1 MRLTRRKLIVGGILG
16 GGALVVGYWFGHER
30 ERLGDRSLFPAKPG
44 EVALNGWVKLAKDGT
59 VIVAAPRAEMGQG
72 VHTALAQL
80 VAEEMDARWAD
91 VRVED
96 PPESGVY
103 RNVEILLDGLPFS
116 PEETGLL
123 VDGARWFGAK
133 LMGVLGVAATGG
145 STSVRDAWAPMRL
158 AGASAREL
166 LLRAAARKFNLS
178 QAELRAADGEVRSK
192 DDRILARYGELVDAI
207 GQLAPL
213 VDVSLKKPAD
223 FKLIG
228 TSAPRLDLR
237 PKVDGTAVFG
247 TDVRPPGLLF
257 AAVKN
262 CPTFGGSLKSVT
274 PPAGGL
280 PRGIKKIVELPQAV
294 AVVAD
299 SWWRAQ
305 RLVNRGLAIA
315 WEAGP
320 NAGLDSTALWR
331 DYEVQ
336 ADVAER
342 KKSRVNGDAELL
354 VRNPRRIEAIYRAPY
369 LAHAT
374 MEPMNCTAR
383 LDDAGLEL
391 WMPNQSPSL
400 VRYVA
405 AKAADLPQAKVTVHT
420 TYLGGGFGR
429 RAEVDLVK
437 QAVAVAQALRGTPV
451 QVLWSRAEDMRHDF
465 YRPMALAKL
474 SAALPPDGAPE
485 SALKTIAW
493 DEVLVGQSAS
503 SQFTNRLLGISE
515 PGDPDAN
522 SIENPAYGFG
532 FHRLFTVVPKV
543 AVPVGFWR
551 SVGHSHTAF
560 FEECF
565 LDEIAQAMRQDPLA
579 LRRALLHS
587 KPRHR
592 KVLET
597 AAEAAGWG
605 TPLPPGSGRGM
616 ALRASF
622 GSIVAQVAEVAIEG
636 SRIAVKRVA
645 CAIDCGRVVNPEIVK
660 AQMESGIAY
669 GLTAA
674 LYGEITIKNGEVEQ
688 DQFAEYP
695 MLRLPEMPEISVS
708 IVRNDEAPMGGVGE
722 PATPPIAPAVANA
735 IFAATGKR
743 LRSLPLRLG

>member
-1 MRLTRRKLIVGGILG
+1 MKLTRRKLIVGGILG
-16 GGALVVGYWFGHER
+16 GGALVVGYWFARER
-30 ERLGDRSLFPAKPG
+30 ERLGDRTLFVAKPG
-44 EVALNGWVKLAKDGT
+44 EVALNGWVKIAKDGG

-133 LMGVLGVAATGG
+133 VMGVLGVVATGG
-145 STSVRDAWAPMRL
+145 STSVRDAWEPMRL

-166 LLRAAARKFNLS
+166 LLRAAARKFNVA
-178 QAELRAADGEVRSK
+178 QADLRTADGEIRTANGTRLV
-192 DDRILARYGELVDAI
+192 RYGELVEAI
-207 GQLAPL
+207 GDLAPL
-213 VDVSLKKPAD
+213 AEVKLKAPAD

-228 TSAPRLDLR
+228 TSAPRLDLGA
-237 PKVDGTAVFG
+237 KVDGTAVFG
-247 TDVRPPGLLF
+247 IDVRPPGLLY
-257 AAVKN
+257 AAVRN
-262 CPTFGGSLKSVT
+262 CPTLGGSLSRVT

-280 PRGIKKIVELPQAV
+280 PRGVKQIVALPQAV

-305 RLVNRGLAIA
+305 KLLEDGLSIV
-315 WEAGP
+315 WDKGP
-320 NAGLDSTALWR
+320 NAKLDSAALWR
-331 DYEVQ
+331 EYELQ

-342 KKSRVNGDAELL
+342 KKSRVTGDDQLL

-383 LDDAGLEL
+383 LDDSGLEL

-400 VRYVA
+400 MRYVA
-405 AKAADLPQAKVTVHT
+405 ANEADLPQAKVTVHT

-437 QAVAVAQALRGTPV
+437 QAVAVAKAMRGTPV
-451 QVLWSRAEDMRHDF
+451 QVLWSREEDMRHDF

-474 SAALPPDGAPE
+474 AAALPPDGAPE
-485 SALKTIAW
+485 SALRTIAW
-493 DEVLVGQSAS
+493 DSVLVGQSAS
-503 SQFTNRLLGISE
+503 SQFTNRMLGIAE

-522 SIENPAYGFG
+522 SIENPPYGFG
-532 FHRLFTVVPKV
+532 FHRLFTVVPKGP
-543 AVPVGFWR
+543 VPVGFWR

-565 LDEIAQAMRQDPLA
+565 LDEIAQAVRQDPLA
-579 LRRALLHS
+579 LRLALLRD

-592 KVLET
+592 AVV
-597 AAEAAGWG
+597 EAAARLADWG
-605 TPLPPGSGRGM
+605 TKLPPGRGRGL

-622 GSIVAQVAEVAIEG
+622 GSIVAQVAEVAVQGSSIE
-636 SRIAVKRVA
+636 VKRVA
-645 CAIDCGRVVNPEIVK
+645 CAIDCGRVVNPDIVT
-660 AQMESGIAY
+660 AQMESGIAF

-674 LYGEITIKNGEVEQ
+674 LYGEITIKDGQVEQ
-688 DQFAEYP
+688 AQFGDYP
-695 MLRLPEMPEISVS
+695 MLRLPEMPEISVT
-708 IVRNDEAPMGGVGE
+708 IVRNDAAPLGGVGE
-722 PATPPIAPAVANA
+722 CGTPPIAPAVANA
-735 IFAATGKR
+735 VFAATGKR
-743 LRSLPLRLG
+743 LRSLPVRLG